1 MVKKKTLQESKEKLP
16 KPTEAQLQ
24 TQIVRE
30 LEVKGYFVYMNYQ
43 NIAGR
48 FAGDSNSSSYGH
60 YRSLV
65 NQGWK
70 KGIPDLTVIGRE
82 TNGNTVMLY
91 IECKSEKGVLSGDQK
106 YMLYTIKA
114 LGIET
119 RVVRSLDQIQ
129 DLLDKDIIRAET
141 LTYFLYDELPVF
153 EELDEDLNKIQKLEQ
168 ANGNKIKLKQV
179 EEFKESLNKMQQLEQ
194 QDAKKLE
201 KLNKNLNIIANLLKD

>member
-16 KPTEAQLQ
+16 EPTEAQLQ

-30 LEVKGYFVYMNYQ
+30 LEMKGYFVYMNYQ
-43 NIAGR
+43 NIAGK

-91 IECKSEKGVLSGDQK
+91 IECKSEKGVLSGAQK

-141 LTYFLYDELPVF
+141 LLL
-153 EELDEDLNKIQKLEQ
+153 EELDKDLNRIQK
-168 ANGNKIKLKQV
+168 
-179 EEFKESLNKMQQLEQ
+179 LEQ

>member
-16 KPTEAQLQ
+16 EPTEAQLQ

-82 TNGNTVMLY
+82 ANGNTVMLY
-91 IECKSEKGVLSGDQK
+91 IECKSAKGVLSGDQK

-129 DLLDKDIIRAET
+129 DLLDKDII
-141 LTYFLYDELPVF
+141 
-153 EELDEDLNKIQKLEQ
+153 
-168 ANGNKIKLKQV
+168 KQV

-194 QDAKKLE
+194 EDAKKLE